1 MVMSLH
7 CHAYAKNNSNS
18 NAVCNTDDV
27 LRHDDI
33 LPSQLHCIIIFRLVR
48 QQQKC
53 RKLECADL
61 FSAAVSTTFKT
72 ERGTCSS
79 SIMCF
84 SA

>member
-18 NAVCNTDDV
+18 NAVDV
-27 LRHDDI
+27 LSHDDI

-61 FSAAVSTTFKT
+61 FRAAVSSTFKT